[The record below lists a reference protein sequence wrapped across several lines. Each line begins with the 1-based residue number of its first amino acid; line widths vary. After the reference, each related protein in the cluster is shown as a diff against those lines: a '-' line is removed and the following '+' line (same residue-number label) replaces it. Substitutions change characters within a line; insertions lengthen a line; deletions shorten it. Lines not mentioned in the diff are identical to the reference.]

1 VSGTGGYY
9 VFMQGTCVFVKDFS
23 QIVGGNDIIVNG
35 VLFNNAI
42 QVKKES
48 KADGGYYI
56 YMGQNDGVLMSAT
69 SGTPDQCNYLPS
81 SSSGSSSSVNNG
93 KIEFENVYDVIGP
106 LTGNVTFLC
115 GLTQCGIECRSAGE
129 YSRDPIDIGCV
140 TNVISGYGEFSYITH
155 LYKEQSINCNI
166 PLDRSIS
173 CRAY

>member
-69 SGTPDQCNYLPS
+69 SGAPDQCNYLPS
-81 SSSGSSSSVNNG
+81 SSSGSSPIINNERV
-93 KIEFENVYDVIGP
+93 EFNIDSEIIGP
-106 LTGNVTFLC
+106 LTGNVTFIC
-115 GLTQCGIECRSAGE
+115 NLTQCNVECSPE
-129 YSRDPIDIGCV
+129 KTSSPPISVCNYTIFDSGFYYV
-140 TNVISGYGEFSYITH
+140 TF
-155 LYKEQSINCNI
+155 I
-166 PLDRSIS
+166 PKGASDSCTIQEGKSIS
-173 CRAY
+173 CMARGYNN